1 MDTKNKLTEAA
12 LCYHSEGRPGKIGIV
27 PTKPHHT
34 QEDLSLAYSPG
45 VAAPSLAIAENADD
59 AYRYT
64 GKGNLVAV
72 ISNGTAVLGLGN
84 IGPLAA
90 KPVMEGKCMLFKTFA
105 GLDAFD
111 IEVAETDPEAFVRAV
126 RAIAPTFGGINLED
140 IKSPECFEIEET
152 LERELDIP
160 VFHDDQH
167 GTAIVVTAALI
178 NALRV
183 VGKKME
189 DVHIVLNGP
198 GAAGTAIIKMLM
210 TAGAKD
216 IVAVDQ
222 FGTLYK
228 GCNSAE
234 AHKNWLGEVTN
245 PRQIK
250 GGLKEAIE
258 GADVFIGVSRPGIL
272 TTELCKTMNPDAIV
286 FAMANPTPEIMPD
299 EAKAGGVR
307 VMATGRS
314 DFPNQVNNVL
324 CFPGLFKGALSV
336 RARDINDAM
345 KLAAAYAIADLI
357 TDEDRSEENII
368 PGAFDPRVA
377 EAVASAVAKAARET
391 GVARL

>member
-1 MDTKNKLTEAA
+1 MDYNKAA
-12 LCYHSEGRPGKIGIV
+12 LEMHESHHGKVGIV
-27 PTKPHHT
+27 SKVEVRTRD
-34 QEDLSLAYSPG
+34 DLSTAYTPG
-45 VAAPSLAIAENADD
+45 VAEPCRKIKENPDD
-59 AYRYT
+59 VYKYT
-64 GKGNLVAV
+64 FKSNMVAV
-72 ISNGTAVLGLGN
+72 VSNGTAVLGLGD
-84 IGPLAA
+84 IGPEAGL
-90 KPVMEGKCMLFKTFA
+90 PVMEGKAVLFKEF
-105 GLDAFD
+105 GGVDAFPICID
-111 IEVAETDPEAFVRAV
+111 AHDAASVIAACK
-126 RAIAPTFGGINLED
+126 AIAPTFGGINLED

-222 FGTLYK
+222 FGT
-228 GCNSAE
+228 
-234 AHKNWLGEVTN
+234 
-245 PRQIK
+245 
-250 GGLKEAIE
+250 
-258 GADVFIGVSRPGIL
+258 L